1 MIGEASIFPRARA
14 TIQSAIQV
22 HLQFSP
28 RHLESMFADMA
39 VLAAVAQRQRGLQN
53 GLDTSRK
60 LRPCPSDL
68 DHLAA
73 AAQQVSQAS
82 LMEGVHKLAIDTPS
96 LAHQKSMEVWAQPPC
111 GLFKSTSRLDGIDR
125 HLRTR
130 EPPHPPQLCRHFPA
144 SFIGGYAG
152 RGSNPFH

>member
-60 LRPCPSDL
+60 LRPCPPDL
-68 DHLAA
+68 DHLPA
-73 AAQQVSQAS
+73 AAQQVGQAS
-82 LMEGVHKLAIDTPS
+82 LMGGGQKIANNNPS
-96 LAHQKSMEVWAQPPC
+96 IPDQKIME
-111 GLFKSTSRLDGIDR
+111 
-125 HLRTR
+125 
-130 EPPHPPQLCRHFPA
+130 
-144 SFIGGYAG
+144 
-152 RGSNPFH
+152 

>member
-53 GLDTSRK
+53 GFVTSRK
-60 LRPCPSDL
+60 LAPGPSEPGHCP
-68 DHLAA
+68 AA
-73 AAQQVSQAS
+73 AGTASQARR
-82 LMEGVHKLAIDTPS
+82 MEGVHTLAIDPPS
-96 LAHQKSMEVWAQPPC
+96 MAHQKSMEVLAQLPC
-111 GLFKSTSRLDGIDR
+111 GLSKSTSRLDGIDR

-130 EPPHPPQLCRHFPA
+130 EHPHPPQLCRHFPA